1 MQAVLFGC
9 KNANIPETVSSSSNS
24 SSTPVKESMNCLLN
38 FVLVFWATKNEIGQ

>member
-9 KNANIPETVSSSSNS
+9 KNANIAETVSSSSN
-24 SSTPVKESMNCLLN
+24 SSTPVKESMNCLLD